1 MPAENTRCLARIGSP
16 GNGVSIAAVFGV
28 EWISNLIHSACNAA
42 VEAWRTCFR
51 LWSAKRER
59 CTIYDDE
66 LWQDDFLSC
75 SNGTYTYRERCT
87 ICDDELWR
95 GDFVSC
101 SNDENRHWYCPKCFE
116 STITAMI
123 TGDVAFSY
131 DPRTTFPL
139 CCYCLPSSSSILDTK
154 SLSPQMR
161 RSWDKAIIARQ
172 LQALGLPLITCAH
185 CSYVVVGERKDSV
198 NRSVPETTPDT
209 SLRRRLVQTIS
220 SYVGSS
226 PVNKP
231 ERFHCPEC
239 DFLTCLPPQGCGAH
253 FQPGFADDHKCR
265 TDDLR
270 LEIERA
276 VDKSLIY
283 SCPSCSAALV
293 KDGGC
298 NHCTCVCR
306 AEYCHIC
313 HASLGRGESS
323 VWRPHFCDHF
333 IESGQGRCTQRGCR
347 RCPLYSDR
355 DDEGIRK
362 RVEGEVTKR
371 WRRQQARN
379 GIKRLVGWG

>member
-1 MPAENTRCLARIGSP
+1 MSHIMTAQNTRRLARIGSP
-16 GNGVSIAAVFGV
+16 GNEVFGV
-28 EWISNLIHSACNAA
+28 EWISNLIYSAA
-42 VEAWRTCFR
+42 VEAWRTCCR
-51 LWSAKRER
+51 IWSE
-59 CTIYDDE
+59 D
-66 LWQDDFLSC
+66 
-75 SNGTYTYRERCT
+75 RERCT

-95 GDFVSC
+95 GDFASC

-131 DPRTTFPL
+131 DPRTTLPL

-172 LQALGLPLITCAH
+172 LQALGLPLLTCAH
-185 CSYVVVGERKDSV
+185 CSYVVVDEREQSV
-198 NRSVPETTPDT
+198 NRPEPQATPDT
-209 SLRRRLVQTIS
+209 SLRRRLVQTLS
-220 SYVGSS
+220 SYIGSS
-226 PVNKP
+226 SVKP

-239 DFLTCLPPQGCGAH
+239 DFLTCLPPKGCGAH

-265 TDDLR
+265 TDNLR

-323 VWRPHFCDHF
+323 VWRTHFCGHF
-333 IESGQGRCTQRGCR
+333 IESGKGTV
-347 RCPLYSDR
+347 YTDR
-355 DDEGIRK
+355 VPQMSPVFG
-362 RVEGEVTKR
+362 
-371 WRRQQARN
+371 
-379 GIKRLVGWG
+379 